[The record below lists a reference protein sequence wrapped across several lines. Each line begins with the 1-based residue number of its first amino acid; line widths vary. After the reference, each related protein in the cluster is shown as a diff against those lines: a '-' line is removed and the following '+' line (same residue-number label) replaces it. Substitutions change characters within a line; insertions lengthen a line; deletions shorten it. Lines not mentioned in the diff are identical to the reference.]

1 MRIKS
6 FCLIIVT
13 MLVLP
18 LFLSSTACAESKNS
32 QVWIYNANNKLIKHY
47 TYAKNRQKVHVI
59 NTTIGNAGGNADDAS
74 KVFPKLPQN
83 ASIKRIYK
91 LTDYRKKST
100 ATIYSNK
107 DMYIDAGGIRVK
119 VKLTN
124 SQYKTLTEI

>member
-6 FCLIIVT
+6 FCWIIVAT
-13 MLVLP
+13 LVFP
-18 LFLSSTACAESKNS
+18 LFLFSTVHAESKNS
-32 QVWIYNANNKLIKHY
+32 QVWVYNANKKLIKHY
-47 TYAKNRQKVHVI
+47 TYAKDRQKVHVI
-59 NTTIGNAGGNADDAS
+59 NTTIGDAGGNADDVS
-74 KVFPKLPQN
+74 KVFSKLPKS

-107 DMYIDAGGIRVK
+107 DMYIDADGIRVK